1 MKRSKNYK
9 NIIEKI
15 EKRPYEIQE
24 ALQILTEGSKA
35 KFDETI
41 EIHIRL
47 DIEPK
52 KGDQQVRASVILP
65 HGIGKETKI
74 AVITTTAQKE
84 AKDAGADL
92 VGGEEIIAD
101 IKSGKFFEQKFD
113 VLVATPEMMP
123 KIAPVARILGPRGLM
138 PNPKTET
145 VTTKVEQTIASL
157 KKGKIQ
163 FKNDAQGN
171 VHQAIGKCSMGLEKL
186 TENTESFLEALR
198 KAKPSA
204 VKGKF
209 IVHTTLCSTMSP
221 SIVLDV
227 K

>member
-9 NIIEKI
+9 SISEKI

-24 ALQILTEGSKA
+24 AMQLLTKGSKL

-41 EIHIRL
+41 EMHIRL

-52 KGDQQVRASVILP
+52 KGDQQVRSSVTLP
-65 HGIGKETKI
+65 HGSGKETKI
-74 AVITTTAQKE
+74 AVLTTTAQKE
-84 AKDAGADL
+84 AQDAGADL

-101 IKSGKFFEQKFD
+101 IKSGKFFEKKYD

-145 VTTKVEQTIASL
+145 VTTKVKETLTSL
-157 KKGKIQ
+157 KKGKVQ

-171 VHQAIGKCSMGLEKL
+171 IHQAIGKCSMGVEKL
-186 TENTESFLEALR
+186 TENAEGFLEAVR

-209 IVHTTLCSTMSP
+209 IIQTTLCSTMSP
-221 SIVLDV
+221 SIVLNV